1 MTRLSDL
8 EALAGAATTGPW
20 APEDYG
26 PGDKWPP
33 IKGHGQTI
41 AKGHTDD
48 IDEGEG
54 DANIKLICALRNAAP
69 SLLAVVRVAEAWK
82 EARDMLGDV
91 APAWLRV
98 AVERVRRTAVSALSP
113 PPARGEGQE
122 KTMDKKGGTNG

>member
-8 EALAGAATTGPW
+8 EALAGAGRALSDRLARLEAAVVLCVEWMRCG
-20 APEDYG
+20 EVHN
-26 PGDKWPP
+26 WPP
-33 IKGHGQTI
+33 GWR
-41 AKGHTDD
+41 
-48 IDEGEG
+48 
-54 DANIKLICALRNAAP
+54 LRE
-69 SLLAVVRVAEAWK
+69 EAWM
-82 EARDMLGDV
+82 AASDALGDV